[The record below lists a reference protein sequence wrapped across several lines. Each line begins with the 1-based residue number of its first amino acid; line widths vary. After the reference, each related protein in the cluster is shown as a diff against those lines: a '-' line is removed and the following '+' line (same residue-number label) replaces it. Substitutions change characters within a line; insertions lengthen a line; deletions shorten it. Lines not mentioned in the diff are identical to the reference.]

1 MLIFQFHFEALTPGN
16 AYIGLRNCTE
26 PHRGWDIGSGLQNII
41 AGLLV
46 EVSNNVQVMI
56 QFKLYPHIRFL
67 SYLPGYQVI
76 SIPVDRYPR
85 TVITVKTKPISRSR
99 KIYLRQIKEAIV
111 QRPDLIITHF
121 TVSGPQFQFGD
132 NIFIFYT

>member
-46 EVSNNVQVMI
+46 EVSNN
-56 QFKLYPHIRFL
+56 
-67 SYLPGYQVI
+67 YQVI